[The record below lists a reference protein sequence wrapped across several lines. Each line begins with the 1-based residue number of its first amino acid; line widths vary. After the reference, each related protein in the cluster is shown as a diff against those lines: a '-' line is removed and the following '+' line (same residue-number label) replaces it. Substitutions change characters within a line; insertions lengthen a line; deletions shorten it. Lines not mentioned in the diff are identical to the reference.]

1 MGTGLPLVTRYR
13 LRWLLMLAVFIMVV
27 LWVFSNFAQRY
38 IPPIMV
44 RSEVVAKN
52 PPPQTWKE
60 LAGPLKVRA
69 ENLVLTLSSSDGSLH
84 VRFWAEQAG
93 KDGRNLSIENG
104 AVEFI
109 MENRNALEL
118 LVTNAGCQLE
128 SCSACI
134 SGTIR
139 GRIAASGQ
147 YFEATELSWDQAAK
161 MVYAKSVTYIANN
174 FEVHGQSM
182 QLNLRTGEVSFS
194 EGVEVGV

>member
-27 LWVFSNFAQRY
+27 LWVFAYCVQRY
-38 IPPIMV
+38 IPPNMV
-44 RSEVVAKN
+44 RSEVVEKN
-52 PPPQTWKE
+52 QPPQTFE
-60 LAGPLKVRA
+60 RLTGPLKVTA

-93 KDGRNLSIENG
+93 KDGSNLFIENG

-109 MENRNALEL
+109 MENREALEL
-118 LVTNAGCQLE
+118 LVSNAGCQLE
-128 SCSACI
+128 SGSATI

-139 GRIAASGQ
+139 GRIASSGQ

-182 QLNLRTGEVSFS
+182 QLNLITGEVSFS